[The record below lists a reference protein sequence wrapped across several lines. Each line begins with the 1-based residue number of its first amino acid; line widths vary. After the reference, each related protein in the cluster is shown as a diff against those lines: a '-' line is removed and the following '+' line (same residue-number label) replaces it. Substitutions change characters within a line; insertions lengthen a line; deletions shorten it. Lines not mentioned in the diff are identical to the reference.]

1 VAINA
6 QWVVTT
12 PFSTTTSLYT
22 VPANTSATY
31 AYVRDL
37 VVTNSGTATAFFSL
51 GTGATSAATTS
62 SFVVPTGG
70 SVILTQCQ
78 VPGGA
83 ILWGATQGG
92 VAGSASVGYALN
104 VAYV

>member
-1 VAINA
+1 MAINA

-12 PFSTTTSLYT
+12 PFSTTTQLYT
-22 VPANTSATY
+22 VPATTSATY
-31 AYVRDL
+31 AYARDL
-37 VVTNSGTATAFFSL
+37 VVTNNSTVSAFFSL
-51 GTGATSAATTS
+51 GTGTTSAATTS

-78 VPGGA
+78 VPAGA

-92 VAGSASVGYALN
+92 VAGAVSVGYALN
-104 VAYV
+104 VSYV